1 MKLFKQIILIV
12 IVFLKTGNLLS
23 ENNLFNV
30 NNILL
35 EKKDSTA
42 SKFLADKAIKSGF
55 DQLLERILMKEDV
68 SKVSDLDFNS
78 IKELVTY
85 YNIPR

>member
-12 IVFLKTGNLLS
+12 IVFLQTGNLLS
-23 ENNLFNV
+23 DNDLFDV

-35 EKKDSTA
+35 EKDGTA

-55 DQLLERILMKEDV
+55 DQLERILMKEDI
-68 SKVSDLDFNS
+68 SKVL
-78 IKELVTY
+78 I
-85 YNIPR
+85 